1 MKENFAKEWKKEKV
15 DINLPMEIFILVNL
29 EKIDLKDMES
39 FFGKKV
45 MYIKVNGKT
54 IWSMDSGCFII
65 KMDEFMKVNFDLI
78 EKKGLE
84 FWLLGMVN
92 LLKVFGIWMSY
103 RKLLELQEK
112 WEKHLIMKQVN
123 MIMKINKFWF
133 YYFLE
138 I

>member
-54 IWSMDSGCFII
+54 IWSMDLGCFII

-78 EKKGLE
+78 EKKELE

-103 RKLLELQEK
+103 RKLLEQQEK

-133 YYFLE
+133 YYFLD